1 MALEND
7 LFANP
12 TTGES
17 DFGATKLK
25 DSQRAFKN
33 LAPQMGN
40 QTEELKKVI
49 SDFTTRKSAT
59 PQTNDIDLSNILS
72 EFGATDYSEP
82 SAGDDGGIGGFID
95 ATYAAADKGFADVG
109 FGMSLI
115 SNDTDTNMLAA
126 EQKYQKSLGEPPK
139 RLGYDKDSWSKLI
152 DADWWGNLAGG
163 TMPSIAGLVAG
174 GGAGAVTG
182 SVVPGFGTAVAGLTG
197 AAGGSGGAVGLQQ
210 LGGTFKDAF
219 ASYRNQGKSVKES
232 YNLAYDVA
240 KVDALKSGALASAAV
255 LLTPLRVT
263 GSLAQPIGYGATTFG
278 VGGAKKLTSR
288 LTTGQLASQAVQQ
301 TLILQPSLEVADVI
315 SSNVLAKNSFDKERD
330 IYDGAVDAAIGS
342 IFFDFPTTSA
352 GLAYTYARSGKYKA
366 PFSTDLTTQSDETI
380 TTEQEV
386 LDPEGGELSIF
397 EGDTTNTGTIVDL
410 DPSEFK
416 DISDP
421 ENASNRASF
430 LANQITRMEEYDI
443 SKRQDDDYKGDVRV
457 SNTVNFFKWLG
468 QGDRIIAEI
477 NSIKDVA
484 VRNNADNQRKLG
496 DAQERVMITKIMMNP
511 MKNVVVPRYVFQ
523 TANGKVFRV
532 VLSKNGNPLS
542 PFQKSGK
549 PQKTHITVFDPSS
562 KTGTRSIAKS
572 SGTLSSSGV
581 PVPKN
586 ILLTADVYSRL
597 INARNRMLAEMDEA
611 DAFDAA
617 NRPQDQLTQTEQT
630 PKEPT
635 ARQAEAQEKIETA
648 AEGQTSSD
656 VIPVTQDNATQP
668 NLPFNQT
675 QTTETQTGT
684 QYFADPES
692 GQYDMNQ
699 GFDFSTRPEQD
710 QVIDQAEAE
719 TEVEYTQK
727 TTKPRLPDGSID
739 TMSSPITSLSDGKN
753 TLYTSRSVGGI
764 DSSIAWYQVDV
775 KGFNLDTPAY
785 SIPIPIGNNKAEA
798 IETLKNKLAQ
808 MSDNQTVKFARTQN
822 IKTNDAVQRAG
833 ELPLGEGIEG
843 LLTNVPGKDK
853 PAVRQIIN
861 MFAKT
866 LDKNL
871 EKVDVVNL
879 ASYLNKMDIDPDIAD
894 GMIGAYIR
902 GWIKQ
907 TEGNLQRG
915 AIAIRLN
922 QQPSTRVESLAHE
935 LVHFGIKMKNITP
948 EMMVDMYNS
957 IPDTDFNKQFIE
969 NDPYY
974 KDLTIADRAEEYIA
988 FTLGEMV
995 ENRYRGP
1002 ITRRSGEYENKV
1014 QYFIRQIIRAVREF
1028 FERLT
1033 GKNLVDDY
1041 LNNIKTKYG
1050 MDTEANN
1057 PFEDQTAVYGRVRPV
1072 PDNRP
1077 DVQEQMNIENP
1088 LAGGNYIDLDI
1099 DNNADRDVTG
1109 KTYTGVEIAINER
1122 GIPSMVT
1129 SDVEAKLSPPE
1140 VVTGKIGKAVNLV
1153 NPSKKAKKR
1162 TMWEWTDRDNDTDPI
1177 HTLVTV
1183 TSTNNLSIENGGNQK
1198 VQTPSGGKGDHQYAL
1213 KVNMNGA
1220 TKLATFPDSSSQ
1232 PRLRPVMY
1240 ASNVELG
1247 PIVGNIVYKG
1257 RDKTSK
1263 PVYEY
1268 ITLSDSAQDTTPLFA
1283 RKTDGTGTPS
1293 RNIEDI
1299 QKAIPEY
1306 QRATVQK
1313 APNTVAKTINGE
1325 RFTDLDLTQRGIG
1338 YVGKKSVADIWAE
1351 TLDKV
1356 PGAKAELEKL
1366 GLTNKM
1372 VPREQEF
1379 WNDAL
1384 KLPDRARYWYEVS
1397 SEVVGN
1403 YFPDMT
1409 STEIETFWDV
1419 VAATS
1424 PMADPIDNMYRTIAL
1439 LSEHYQG
1446 KPITTDLVSPTAVTT
1461 ALSDEFLGAPKTR
1474 SFSGTFLY
1482 LGGIRNEVPLSTNDR
1497 QVASSFGITG
1507 DDIANN
1513 YVMYHILSEFY
1524 IKIRNEQNANLPAG
1538 VQPYE
1543 TWQIQAPAWVHERG
1557 LSKVEKNEVQNY
1569 DDYALVLQ
1577 NRVLPKLKEAG
1588 VSIPNDKLTKQ
1599 VLRDPK
1605 VPYALRDNLLGYQEA
1620 FVGTVGVDNQ
1630 SNVVSKQFEEI
1641 KSFAKD
1647 KEGFVGLNK
1656 EADKIDASYISK
1668 ITARSRDEG
1677 KKQPSFVDMIASV
1690 MRNRKTTMVRVT
1702 TDGMATSNGFT
1713 KPNIRV
1719 PMRYKDSRGYGNF
1732 DAKDIDT
1739 FMTLLGMSLRQ
1750 EKTTAGIFS
1759 NANLNEPAPEGFE
1772 RTFSVFLETTEI
1784 KSIPDNVMG
1793 QLSNTIGRTVSVTP
1807 RANGIV
1813 FDIHLDG
1820 GPALMDETSVSNAI
1834 SKTDLSKYGSIS
1846 IIPKDY
1852 KLRSLEKV
1860 ATPDSQGYNKTIGDF
1875 KKGIINEAVQKISD
1889 LHPRIGKGQA
1899 RAYLIG
1905 NIEQIPDIPS
1915 AVQKRAER
1923 IRIGSRDGIN
1933 NLNEVLDRGS
1943 FLFNKY
1949 KANQKSFIKK
1959 YAPKMEK
1966 AYTQDTLVPD
1976 TVNTEEDVT
1985 PVFARSQNPKSSF
1998 LDTEKNQ
2005 IRLEKISANTGYY
2018 TRSARRIVGLGRGT
2032 PTAYKLANILDR
2044 DQYARTSR
2052 TETGIIEM
2060 DVHEEINQGLGKY
2073 TRQFQ
2078 SILNNMTTAQIK
2090 LVPDLLRGK
2099 FVNPTT
2105 GNIQIT
2111 PEMRQV
2117 GLTIDKA
2124 RDLRKLMNDLYGL
2137 IEQTYGKY
2145 GAPPPPKILMYFPQV
2160 YTLGD
2165 GKFKTG
2171 PLKGMDKTNALT
2183 DFFTKVFIDDGA
2195 TSEAAR
2201 EKADGIVRKINNEG
2215 NAPIWGF
2222 DLSVLQEEK
2231 VYSYTPQELKR
2242 IINMNPYQVF
2252 DVPIGGGITKKMKLE
2267 DFLDNDTYGVIQKYI
2282 TTTVRRMAFVNR
2294 FGVRGEKISEAVDEG
2309 GLIDQELMARK
2320 EKKLN
2325 KTDRAKIIFAIK
2337 ANLGTLPT
2345 KSFFGATDSDF
2356 WYSVQSGTRAFGNLI
2371 LLNAS
2376 AILAVAEPLFAF
2388 QRLGVMGG
2396 LVNLHELMKNTL
2408 KMPYRMAKTTGKA
2421 AFTKGTIG
2429 DKYRAFQKAYDADD
2443 TDLQIFAKD
2452 IGTIY
2457 QGFQYAYQNAAEVN
2471 ASIPWEKFNSVIF
2484 KTNLLQ
2490 PVTDATRVAA
2500 LKAAMITLPH
2510 WARKAKKGSETYKRY
2525 LQEVGL
2531 VPEDLDFFDPSNPF
2545 ETSNPKIRAAFNDI
2559 VGSIIIAPNPG
2570 AKPSWM
2576 SDPRFAL
2583 LSHIKTWTNTFTNT
2597 IIQRNL
2603 KELFV
2608 NKNPTPLLLLIGAAA
2623 GISAVS
2629 LFREWV
2635 TYGEEGNPY
2644 LNQTFDKEDDAVA
2657 RFIYNMFERGGL
2669 FGIFQPIADFVVGS
2683 KYGRQDPD
2691 PADSMFPTY
2700 NILRKILTIVS
2711 GLTQAST
2718 TDDRER
2724 AKGIRRAVDQLT
2736 RLVPLLNVS
2745 GQLRKDFV
2753 DSVAPKVGRKK
2764 SNKSFNF
2771 NFNTKA
2777 FGGNNFKSFGN

>member
-1 MALEND
+1 
-7 LFANP
+7 
-12 TTGES
+12 
-17 DFGATKLK
+17 
-25 DSQRAFKN
+25 
-33 LAPQMGN
+33 
-40 QTEELKKVI
+40 
-49 SDFTTRKSAT
+49 
-59 PQTNDIDLSNILS
+59 
-72 EFGATDYSEP
+72 
-82 SAGDDGGIGGFID
+82 
-95 ATYAAADKGFADVG
+95 
-109 FGMSLI
+109 
-115 SNDTDTNMLAA
+115 
-126 EQKYQKSLGEPPK
+126 
-139 RLGYDKDSWSKLI
+139 
-152 DADWWGNLAGG
+152 
-163 TMPSIAGLVAG
+163 
-174 GGAGAVTG
+174 
-182 SVVPGFGTAVAGLTG
+182 
-197 AAGGSGGAVGLQQ
+197 
-210 LGGTFKDAF
+210 
-219 ASYRNQGKSVKES
+219 
-232 YNLAYDVA
+232 
-240 KVDALKSGALASAAV
+240 
-255 LLTPLRVT
+255 
-263 GSLAQPIGYGATTFG
+263 
-278 VGGAKKLTSR
+278 
-288 LTTGQLASQAVQQ
+288 
-301 TLILQPSLEVADVI
+301 
-315 SSNVLAKNSFDKERD
+315 
-330 IYDGAVDAAIGS
+330 
-342 IFFDFPTTSA
+342 
-352 GLAYTYARSGKYKA
+352 
-366 PFSTDLTTQSDETI
+366 
-380 TTEQEV
+380 
-386 LDPEGGELSIF
+386 
-397 EGDTTNTGTIVDL
+397 
-410 DPSEFK
+410 
-416 DISDP
+416 
-421 ENASNRASF
+421 
-430 LANQITRMEEYDI
+430 
-443 SKRQDDDYKGDVRV
+443 
-457 SNTVNFFKWLG
+457 
-468 QGDRIIAEI
+468 
-477 NSIKDVA
+477 
-484 VRNNADNQRKLG
+484 
-496 DAQERVMITKIMMNP
+496 
-511 MKNVVVPRYVFQ
+511 
-523 TANGKVFRV
+523 
-532 VLSKNGNPLS
+532 
-542 PFQKSGK
+542 
-549 PQKTHITVFDPSS
+549 
-562 KTGTRSIAKS
+562 
-572 SGTLSSSGV
+572 
-581 PVPKN
+581 
-586 ILLTADVYSRL
+586 
-597 INARNRMLAEMDEA
+597 
-611 DAFDAA
+611 
-617 NRPQDQLTQTEQT
+617 
-630 PKEPT
+630 
-635 ARQAEAQEKIETA
+635 
-648 AEGQTSSD
+648 
-656 VIPVTQDNATQP
+656 
-668 NLPFNQT
+668 
-675 QTTETQTGT
+675 
-684 QYFADPES
+684 
-692 GQYDMNQ
+692 
-699 GFDFSTRPEQD
+699 
-710 QVIDQAEAE
+710 
-719 TEVEYTQK
+719 
-727 TTKPRLPDGSID
+727 
-739 TMSSPITSLSDGKN
+739 
-753 TLYTSRSVGGI
+753 
-764 DSSIAWYQVDV
+764 
-775 KGFNLDTPAY
+775 
-785 SIPIPIGNNKAEA
+785 
-798 IETLKNKLAQ
+798 
-808 MSDNQTVKFARTQN
+808 
-822 IKTNDAVQRAG
+822 
-833 ELPLGEGIEG
+833 
-843 LLTNVPGKDK
+843 
-853 PAVRQIIN
+853 
-861 MFAKT
+861 
-866 LDKNL
+866 
-871 EKVDVVNL
+871 
-879 ASYLNKMDIDPDIAD
+879 
-894 GMIGAYIR
+894 
-902 GWIKQ
+902 
-907 TEGNLQRG
+907 
-915 AIAIRLN
+915 
-922 QQPSTRVESLAHE
+922 
-935 LVHFGIKMKNITP
+935 
-948 EMMVDMYNS
+948 
-957 IPDTDFNKQFIE
+957 
-969 NDPYY
+969 
-974 KDLTIADRAEEYIA
+974 
-988 FTLGEMV
+988 
-995 ENRYRGP
+995 
-1002 ITRRSGEYENKV
+1002 
-1014 QYFIRQIIRAVREF
+1014 
-1028 FERLT
+1028 
-1033 GKNLVDDY
+1033 
-1041 LNNIKTKYG
+1041 
-1050 MDTEANN
+1050 
-1057 PFEDQTAVYGRVRPV
+1057 
-1072 PDNRP
+1072 
-1077 DVQEQMNIENP
+1077 MNIENP

-1140 VVTGKIGKAVNLV
+1140 VVTGQIGKAVNLV

-1162 TMWEWTDRDNDTDPI
+1162 TKWKWADRDNDTDPI
-1177 HTLVTV
+1177 HTLVSV

-1198 VQTPSGGKGDHQYAL
+1198 AKSPSGPHQYTL

-1220 TKLATFPDSSSQ
+1220 TKLATFPDSKDQ

-1240 ASNVELG
+1240 APNVELG
-1247 PIVGNIVYKG
+1247 PVVGEIFYGNSTEK
-1257 RDKTSK
+1257 K

-1283 RKTDGTGTPS
+1283 RKTDGTDGTDTPS
-1293 RNIEDI
+1293 KNIEDI

-1630 SNVVSKQFEEI
+1630 SNVVSNQFEEI

-2060 DVHEEINQGLGKY
+2060 DVHEEINQGLGQY

-2078 SILNNMTTAQIK
+2078 SILNDMTTAQIK

-2195 TSEAAR
+2195 TPEAAR
-2201 EKADGIVRKINNEG
+2201 EKADGIVTKINNEG

-2325 KTDRAKIIFAIK
+2325 KTDRAKIIYAIK

-2356 WYSVQSGTRAFGNLI
+2356 FYSVQSGTRAFGNLI

-2471 ASIPWEKFNSVIF
+2471 ASIPWEKFNSVTF
-2484 KTNLLQ
+2484 KLNLLQ
-2490 PVTDATRVAA
+2490 PVTDATRVSA

-2644 LNQTFDKEDDAVA
+2644 LNQTFGEDEDVE

-2691 PADSMFPTY
+2691 PIDSLLPTY
-2700 NILRKILTIVS
+2700 NIIRKILTIAS

-2724 AKGIRRAVDQLT
+2724 AKGFRRAIDQLT
-2736 RLVPLLNVS
+2736 RLVPLLNTS
-2745 GQLRKDFV
+2745 GQYRKDLL
-2753 DSVAPKVGRKK
+2753 DSVAPSVGRKK
-2764 SNKSFNF
+2764 KNKSFNF

-2777 FGGNNFKSFGN
+2777 FGGNNFKAFGK